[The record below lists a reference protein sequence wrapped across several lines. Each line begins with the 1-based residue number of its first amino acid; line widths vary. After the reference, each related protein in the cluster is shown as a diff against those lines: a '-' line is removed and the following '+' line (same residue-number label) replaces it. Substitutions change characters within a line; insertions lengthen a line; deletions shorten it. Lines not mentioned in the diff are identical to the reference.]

1 MVQLLLASVLLL
13 IPFAEAHGRLMT
25 PISRVGHQ
33 RYENDPTGSSSN
45 GGNNNNEWVCRHG
58 TPTVPNVVLNAGET
72 TTLTW
77 FFGAKH
83 VGDCDVYLSYD
94 AAETDRAAM
103 RWFKIANFFDCKA
116 QSDQE
121 PQTLELPSWLPAG
134 NAVLRWGWYAL
145 HVRPSIE
152 FYSQCVD
159 VTIANTRTGNAVKAI
174 TDIKTYPLINPPV
187 FPLNAN
193 NNEYPNRFGP
203 PADSN
208 WMVGPA
214 CADGIDSQTNQ
225 CHYTAVGTQGH
236 IDVGSTG
243 NGANGGTA
251 TAAPTNTETPDTVT
265 GEIGFRCGTDWT
277 NANSKCGTPCP
288 AGNDNE
294 CSSGERC
301 FAKLTLA
308 CPSDNSDGS
317 EDPVDEGAN
326 NLSSCTSWEVQADRN
341 APSGWCQQT
350 CSNEAT
356 AQFCDSDLCECT
368 DDGSSA
374 STVFCLLAG
383 TFALL
388 HW

>member
-1 MVQLLLASVLLL
+1 MEVLLVSVLLFIPL
-13 IPFAEAHGRLMT
+13 IDAHGRLMT

-33 RYENDPTGSSSN
+33 FYENDPTGSSSN

-58 TPTVPNVVLNAGET
+58 TPTVPTVTLTAGET

-145 HVRPSIE
+145 HQRPSIE
-152 FYSQCVD
+152 FYSQCAD
-159 VTIANTRTGNAVKAI
+159 VTIANTGNNIKDI
-174 TDIKTYPLINPPV
+174 TEIKTYPLINPAV

-203 PADSN
+203 TAENS
-208 WMVGPA
+208 WMIGPP
-214 CADGIDSQTNQ
+214 CADGIDSQKNQ
-225 CHYTAVGTQGH
+225 CYRTAAGTQGH

-243 NGANGGTA
+243 NDANGGTA
-251 TAAPTNTETPDTVT
+251 TAAPTSTETPDTVS
-265 GEIGFRCGTDWT
+265 GEIGFRCGTSWT
-277 NANSKCGTPCP
+277 DANGRCSTP
-288 AGNDNE
+288 
-294 CSSGERC
+294 CSSGTNDECTNGETC
-301 FAKLTLA
+301 FADLTVA

-317 EDPVDEGAN
+317 EDPVNEGAN
-326 NLSSCTSWEVQADRN
+326 DLSTCTSWEVQADRN
-341 APSGWCQQT
+341 APSGWCQET
-350 CSNEAT
+350 CSNAAT
-356 AQFCDSDLCECT
+356 AQYCDSDLCECT
-368 DDGSSA
+368 GSSV

-383 TFALL
+383 TIALL

>member
-1 MVQLLLASVLLL
+1 
-13 IPFAEAHGRLMT
+13 
-25 PISRVGHQ
+25 VGHQ
-33 RYENDPTGSSSN
+33 FYENDPTGSSSN

-58 TPTVPNVVLNAGET
+58 TPTVPTVTLTAGET

-159 VTIANTRTGNAVKAI
+159 VTIANTGNNIKDI
-174 TDIKTYPLINPPV
+174 TEIKTYPLINPPV

-193 NNEYPNRFGP
+193 NNEYPNRFGS
-203 PADSN
+203 AAANS
-208 WMVGPA
+208 WMVGPP

-225 CHYTAVGTQGH
+225 CHRTAAGTQGH

-243 NGANGGTA
+243 NGANGDPA
-251 TAAPTNTETPDTVT
+251 TAAPTSTETPDTVS
-265 GEIGFRCGTDWT
+265 GEIGYRCGSDWT
-277 NANSKCGTPCP
+277 DANGRCSTPCP
-288 AGNDNE
+288 SGTNGE
-294 CSSGERC
+294 CTNGETC
-301 FAKLTLA
+301 FADLTLA
-308 CPSDNSDGS
+308 CPSDNSNGS
-317 EDPVDEGAN
+317 EDPVNEGAN
-326 NLSSCTSWEVQADRN
+326 DLSTCTSWEVQADRN
-341 APSGWCQQT
+341 APSGWCQET
-350 CSNEAT
+350 CSNAAT
-356 AQFCDSDLCECT
+356 AQYCDSDLCECT
-368 DDGSSA
+368 GSSA